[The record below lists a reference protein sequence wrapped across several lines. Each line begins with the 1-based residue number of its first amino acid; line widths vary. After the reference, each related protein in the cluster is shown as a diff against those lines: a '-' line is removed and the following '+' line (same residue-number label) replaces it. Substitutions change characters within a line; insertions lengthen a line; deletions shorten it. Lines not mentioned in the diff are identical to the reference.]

1 MAGQSHVGVA
11 VVMVVTV
18 GIDVVMVGRHESRSG
33 LCWVHFLQLKG
44 WAGVPA
50 LQRLQLKGASEVS
63 GLVVK
68 QSLQMK
74 G

>member
-1 MAGQSHVGVA
+1 
-11 VVMVVTV
+11 MVVTV
-18 GIDVVMVGRHESRSG
+18 TVEIVVVMVGVGRRSHESRSG
-33 LCWVHFLQLKG
+33 LSWVHLLQLKG
-44 WAGVPA
+44 WAGVPT

-68 QSLQMK
+68 QSLHMK

>member
-1 MAGQSHVGVA
+1 MVGQSHVGEE
-11 VVMVVTV
+11 
-18 GIDVVMVGRHESRSG
+18 ESRSG

-50 LQRLQLKGASEVS
+50 LQRRQVKGASEVS

-68 QSLQMK
+68 QSLQMN
-74 G
+74 GC

>member
-1 MAGQSHVGVA
+1 MVVTVTVEIA
-11 VVMVVTV
+11 VVMV
-18 GIDVVMVGRHESRSG
+18 GVGRQPHESRSG
-33 LCWVHFLQLKG
+33 FSWLHFLQLKG

-50 LQRLQLKGASEVS
+50 LQRLQLKGASAVS